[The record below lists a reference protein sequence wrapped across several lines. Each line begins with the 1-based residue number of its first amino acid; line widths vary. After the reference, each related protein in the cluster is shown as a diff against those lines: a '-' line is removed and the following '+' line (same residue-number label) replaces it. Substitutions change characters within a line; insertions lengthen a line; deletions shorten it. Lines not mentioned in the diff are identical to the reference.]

1 MDNIKVTYEL
11 RRHDSSRFHGWIVWE
26 CSDGMESVYFQSTSL
41 TEAKAVFNDLH
52 AEVLQT
58 STFLFGCITSKI
70 PSCAFPQKVIIYTC
84 SEGSAG
90 RALKRV

>member
-52 AEVLQT
+52 AEVL
-58 STFLFGCITSKI
+58 
-70 PSCAFPQKVIIYTC
+70 
-84 SEGSAG
+84 
-90 RALKRV
+90 